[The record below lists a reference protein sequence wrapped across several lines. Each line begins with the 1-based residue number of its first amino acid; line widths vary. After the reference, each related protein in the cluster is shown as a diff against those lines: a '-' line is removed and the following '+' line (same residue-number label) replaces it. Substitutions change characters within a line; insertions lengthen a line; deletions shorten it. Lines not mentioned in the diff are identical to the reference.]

1 MEKKYIAPEIKV
13 IEIEKNAD
21 VIQTSTEVIS
31 APKMLREA
39 AQVATQTIDVFAE

>member
-21 VIQTSTEVIS
+21 VIQTSTEVV
-31 APKMLREA
+31 ATPKVFSDA
-39 AQVATQTIDVFAE
+39 VQVATQTINVFAE